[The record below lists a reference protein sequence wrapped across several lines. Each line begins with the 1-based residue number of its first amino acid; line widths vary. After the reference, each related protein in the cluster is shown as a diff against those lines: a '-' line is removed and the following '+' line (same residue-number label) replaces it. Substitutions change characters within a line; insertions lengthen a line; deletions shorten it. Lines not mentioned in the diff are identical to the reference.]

1 MDYIHLSEEEYE
13 RSPIVIIQGSMA
25 SGKTVAVV
33 KYLSDHG
40 IGWDMLCI
48 SPNVAVN
55 YKVYIKRLFESG
67 IINTPGYFAA
77 AMINPRTGELRQ
89 RYNRVLVMD
98 CGSGEGA
105 KLIQLAR
112 RYMFG
117 ENGWASYYH
126 KLVIIGTHHQIARLI
141 GGYDNE

>member
-40 IGWDMLCI
+40 IGWDLLTI
-48 SPNVAVN
+48 HSSVAVH
-55 YKVYIKRLFESG
+55 YKCYIKKLVECG
-67 IINTPGYFAA
+67 IISKPGYFATA
-77 AMINPRTGELRQ
+77 KINPRTGELTQ

-98 CGSGEGA
+98 CGSGDGYE
-105 KLIQLAR
+105 LIQLAR

-126 KLVIIGTHHQIARLI
+126 KLVIIGSHHQTCNLMM
-141 GGYDNE
+141 